1 MERRSEGR
9 VASLSTA
16 LLSLIGEN
24 METKMIDRLYLEL
37 SQVTKAV
44 TNKEAMYRRE
54 VARLQGLLGT
64 LRAEAFALLEND
76 DTDKV
81 DALRDALRVAAK
93 DAV

>member
-1 MERRSEGR
+1 
-9 VASLSTA
+9 
-16 LLSLIGEN
+16 
-24 METKMIDRLYLEL
+24 METTMIDRLYLEL

>member
-1 MERRSEGR
+1 
-9 VASLSTA
+9 
-16 LLSLIGEN
+16 
-24 METKMIDRLYLEL
+24 METEMIDRLYLEL

-44 TNKEAMYRRE
+44 THKEEMYRRE

-64 LRAEAFALLEND
+64 LRAEALALLGND

-81 DALRDALRVAAK
+81 DALRDALRAAAK